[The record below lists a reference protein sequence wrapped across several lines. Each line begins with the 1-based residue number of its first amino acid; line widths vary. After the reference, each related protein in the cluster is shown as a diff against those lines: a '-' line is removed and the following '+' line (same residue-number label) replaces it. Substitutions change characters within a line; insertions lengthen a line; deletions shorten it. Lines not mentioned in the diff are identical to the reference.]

1 MSIMEELAASDP
13 DVKLD
18 VKQNEPPADPPA
30 EPEGAKPDA
39 GLENK
44 SDTPD
49 KSFDPKTYF
58 KEKLGIDYEDDEKF
72 KERYSSLTI
81 AEQKA
86 AELESQIAAKD
97 AERQK
102 LTIEYEDTFKKKYN
116 LNDNEIRRLLILKE
130 YPDSDPNLLT
140 KVITTD
146 YTKAVKEDPL
156 EVLIA
161 KVRLDDP
168 DIFDNDE
175 DAEAEVYRMFHIDL
189 NEKKKDED
197 GNVETDDD
205 GKPIYLYKDKD
216 GTITIPTD
224 KVKAMQKAAKEANKK
239 FEEIRNKIPIPDKT
253 NLAEEKAKLTKD
265 EEDKINRLTNQWTP
279 TFKNLPDKALG
290 KIKFE
295 RKTEDG
301 KKSEVFFE
309 FDVDENFKKEAAKV
323 LMETDLK
330 NFVSR
335 GTEYSKEVEQ
345 AFVGKATE
353 SLQNRYLTKQTV
365 TAMLTAFET
374 QLRKKIAD
382 EEHDTLHNPLKN
394 AGRVGPKVTPEIER
408 KHNAVDDEI
417 GKRY

>member
-1 MSIMEELAASDP
+1 M
-13 DVKLD
+13 
-18 VKQNEPPADPPA
+18 
-30 EPEGAKPDA
+30 
-39 GLENK
+39 
-44 SDTPD
+44 
-49 KSFDPKTYF
+49 
-58 KEKLGIDYEDDEKF
+58 
-72 KERYSSLTI
+72 TI

-130 YPDSDPNLLT
+130 YPDSDPSLLT

-146 YTKAVKEDPL
+146 YTKAIKEDPM

-175 DAEAEVYRMFHIDL
+175 DAEAEVYRMFNIDL
-189 NEKKKDED
+189 NEKVKDED
-197 GNVETDDD
+197 GTVETYED
-205 GKPIYLYKDKD
+205 GTPKYVYKDKD
-216 GTITIPTD
+216 GVIDLSSKT
-224 KVKAMQKAAKEANKK
+224 KAMQKAAKEANKK

-253 NLAEEKAKLTKD
+253 NLEAEKAKLTKEQ
-265 EEDKINRLTNQWTP
+265 EETINRLTNQWTP

-309 FDVDENFKKEAAKV
+309 FEC
-323 LMETDLK
+323 
-330 NFVSR
+330 R
-335 GTEYSKEVEQ
+335 
-345 AFVGKATE
+345 
-353 SLQNRYLTKQTV
+353 
-365 TAMLTAFET
+365 
-374 QLRKKIAD
+374 
-382 EEHDTLHNPLKN
+382 
-394 AGRVGPKVTPEIER
+394 
-408 KHNAVDDEI
+408 
-417 GKRY
+417 

>member
-1 MSIMEELAASDP
+1 MSVVEELAASDP
-13 DVKLD
+13 EVKLGTEAK
-18 VKQNEPPADPPA
+18 VETPADPPA
-30 EPEGAKPDA
+30 ESDKDKKDA
-39 GLENK
+39 GTENK
-44 SDTPD
+44 SGAPD
-49 KSFDPKTYF
+49 EFDKKSYLKSIFDQDFEKDEDAIEHYRSLKTN
-58 KEKLGIDYEDDEKF
+58 
-72 KERYSSLTI
+72 
-81 AEQKA
+81 AEKA
-86 AELESQIAAKD
+86 AELEAQVAAKE

-102 LTIEYEDTFKKKYN
+102 LVDEYEDTFKQKYN

-146 YTKAVKEDPL
+146 YTKAIKDNPI

-175 DAEAEVYRMFHIDL
+175 DAEAEVYRMFGVDL
-189 NEKKKDED
+189 NEKKKDENGDVELYED
-197 GNVETDDD
+197 GTPKYV
-205 GKPIYLYKDKD
+205 YKDQD
-216 GTITIPTD
+216 GTID
-224 KVKAMQKAAKEANKK
+224 LSSKAKAMMKAAKEANKH
-239 FEEIRNKIPIPDKT
+239 FEEIRNKIPIPEKT
-253 NLAEEKAKLTKD
+253 NLAEAKEKLTKEQ
-265 EEDKINRLTNQWTP
+265 EEKINRLKSQWEP

-330 NFVSR
+330 NFVST
-335 GTEYSKEVEQ
+335 GTEYSKDVEQ

-353 SLQNRYLTKQTV
+353 SLQNRYLPKQTV
-365 TAMLTAFET
+365 TAMLTSFEN
-374 QLRKKIAD
+374 QLRKKWAD
-382 EEHDTLHNPLKN
+382 ELHEELHNPLKT
-394 AGRVGPKVTPEIER
+394 AGRTGPKITDKLKADHEKVE
-408 KHNAVDDEI
+408 DEI
-417 GKRY
+417 GNRF

>member
-13 DVKLD
+13 DVKLEQ
-18 VKQNEPPADPPA
+18 KQDNPPAGDPPAGDPPSGDPPADPPA
-30 EPEGAKPDA
+30 GEKTFEP
-39 GLENK
+39 K
-44 SDTPD
+44 SW
-49 KSFDPKTYF
+49 F
-58 KEKLGIDYEDDEKF
+58 KEKLDIDFENEEDF
-72 KERYSSLTI
+72 KQRFSSLTI

-130 YPDSDPNLLT
+130 YPESDPGLLT

-146 YTKAVKEDPL
+146 YTKAIKEDPM

-168 DIFDNDE
+168 DIYDDDASAE
-175 DAEAEVYRMFHIDL
+175 DRVYEMFQIDL
-189 NEKKKDED
+189 DARKIENGVPVEDED
-197 GNVETDDD
+197 GSPV
-205 GKPIYLYKDKD
+205 YLYKDKD
-216 GTITIPTD
+216 GNVTLPPA
-224 KVKAMQKAAKEANKK
+224 KVKAMQKAAKDANRS
-239 FEEIRNKIPIPDKT
+239 FEEIRNKIPIPAKT
-253 NLAEEKAKLTKD
+253 DLNAEKEKLTV
-265 EEDKINRLTNQWTP
+265 EQTEKINRLTNQWTP

-323 LMETDLK
+323 LMNADLK
-330 NFVSR
+330 NFVSK

-345 AFVGKATE
+345 EFVGKATE

-394 AGRVGPKVTPEIER
+394 AGRVGPKITPEIER
-408 KHNAVDDEI
+408 KNNAVDDQI

>member
-1 MSIMEELAASDP
+1 
-13 DVKLD
+13 
-18 VKQNEPPADPPA
+18 
-30 EPEGAKPDA
+30 
-39 GLENK
+39 
-44 SDTPD
+44 
-49 KSFDPKTYF
+49 
-58 KEKLGIDYEDDEKF
+58 
-72 KERYSSLTI
+72 
-81 AEQKA
+81 
-86 AELESQIAAKD
+86 
-97 AERQK
+97 
-102 LTIEYEDTFKKKYN
+102 
-116 LNDNEIRRLLILKE
+116 
-130 YPDSDPNLLT
+130 
-140 KVITTD
+140 
-146 YTKAVKEDPL
+146 
-156 EVLIA
+156 
-161 KVRLDDP
+161 
-168 DIFDNDE
+168 
-175 DAEAEVYRMFHIDL
+175 
-189 NEKKKDED
+189 
-197 GNVETDDD
+197 
-205 GKPIYLYKDKD
+205 
-216 GTITIPTD
+216 
-224 KVKAMQKAAKEANKK
+224 MQKAAKEANKK

-323 LMETDLK
+323 LMNADLK
-330 NFVSR
+330 NFVSK

-345 AFVGKATE
+345 EFVGKATE

-394 AGRVGPKVTPEIER
+394 AGRVGPKITPEIER
-408 KHNAVDDEI
+408 KNNAVDDQI

>member
-1 MSIMEELAASDP
+1 MIIDELKAGDSEIKTLEESQ
-13 DVKLD
+13 KETT
-18 VKQNEPPADPPA
+18 KPA
-30 EPEGAKPDA
+30 EQTTETT
-39 GLENK
+39 E
-44 SDTPD
+44 TETQTTETTT
-49 KSFDPKTYF
+49 FDPKTYF
-58 KEKLGIDYEDDEKF
+58 KEKLGIDYEDDDKL
-72 KERYSSLTI
+72 KETWSSLTQSQ
-81 AEQKA
+81 QKA
-86 AELESQIAAKD
+86 AELEAQVAAKEV
-97 AERQK
+97 ERQK
-102 LTIEYEDTFKKKYN
+102 LVDEYEDTFKQKYN

-146 YTKAVKEDPL
+146 YTKSIKDNPI

-175 DAEAEVYRMFHIDL
+175 DAEAEVYRMFGVDL
-189 NEKKKDED
+189 NEKKKDENGD
-197 GNVETDDD
+197 VETYED
-205 GKPIYLYKDKD
+205 GSPKYVYKDQD
-216 GTITIPTD
+216 GTINLSS
-224 KVKAMQKAAKEANKK
+224 KAKAMMKAAKEANKH
-239 FEEIRNKIPIPDKT
+239 FEEIRNKIPIPEKT
-253 NLAEEKAKLTKD
+253 NLAEAKEKLTKEQ
-265 EEDKINRLTNQWTP
+265 EEKINRLKSQWEP

-330 NFVSR
+330 NFVST
-335 GTEYSKEVEQ
+335 GTEYSKDVEQ

-365 TAMLTAFET
+365 TAMLTSFEN
-374 QLRKKIAD
+374 QLRKKWAD
-382 EEHDTLHNPLKN
+382 EQHEELHNPLKT
-394 AGRVGPKVTPEIER
+394 AGRTGPKITDKLKADHEKVE
-408 KHNAVDDEI
+408 DEI
-417 GKRY
+417 GNRF

>member
-1 MSIMEELAASDP
+1 MSVLDELMKEDP
-13 DVKLD
+13 DVKLEQ
-18 VKQNEPPADPPA
+18 KQDNPPAGDPPAGDPPSGDPPADPPA
-30 EPEGAKPDA
+30 GEKTFEP
-39 GLENK
+39 K
-44 SDTPD
+44 SW
-49 KSFDPKTYF
+49 F
-58 KEKLGIDYEDDEKF
+58 KEKLDIDFENEEDF
-72 KERYSSLTI
+72 KQRFSSLT
-81 AEQKA
+81 AAQQKA
-86 AELESQIAAKD
+86 IDLEAQVAAKD

-102 LTIEYEDTFKKKYN
+102 LTEEYEDTFKKKYN
-116 LNDNEIRRLLILKE
+116 LNDNEVRRLLILKE

-197 GNVETDDD
+197 GNVETDDG

-253 NLAEEKAKLTKD
+253 NLAEEKAKLTKE

-295 RKTEDG
+295 RKNAEG
-301 KKSEVFFE
+301 KSEVFFE

-323 LMETDLK
+323 LMNADLK
-330 NFVSR
+330 NFVSK

-345 AFVGKATE
+345 EFVGKATE
-353 SLQNRYLTKQTV
+353 SLQNRYLTMQTV
-365 TAMLTAFET
+365 TAMLIAREN
-374 QLRKKIAD
+374 QVRKEIAD
-382 EEHDTLHNPLKN
+382 QEHEDMHNPLKG
-394 AGRVGPKVTPEIER
+394 AGRLGPKITPKLQAEHDKVED
-408 KHNAVDDEI
+408 NI